1 MPRRTPPAVSVTSA
15 PQSLAADQSRR
26 ASRYLIQMGIR
37 VACFLL
43 AVLLW
48 KHVPLWVS
56 ILFIVGAVVLP
67 YTAVL
72 FANAGRERVES
83 SGAMMAGPELT
94 TGPAM
99 TRHQDDDQTPE
110 EPDDRRR

>member
-1 MPRRTPPAVSVTSA
+1 MPKRNPPAISVTSA

-26 ASRYLIQMGIR
+26 VSRYLIQMGVR

-48 KHVPLWVS
+48 KHVPLWLS
-56 ILFIVGAVVLP
+56 ILFLVGAVLLP

-83 SGAMMAGPELT
+83 SGTMMAGPELT
-94 TGPAM
+94 SGPD
-99 TRHQDDDQTPE
+99 THQEDS
-110 EPDDRRR
+110 R